1 MARRHGYVSFFS
13 EGRGRR
19 GDFAGFERR
28 PGPARILLP
37 GLGVAVIAVSL
48 WWFAWR
54 DADQDVGAIITLD
67 DATIP
72 TLILP
77 AGVEGGDGLIGE
89 TSFECFETAVEWS
102 TFQGGPARTGC
113 ASTAVISDPRILW
126 QAEVG
131 IQGWLN
137 NPIVVGN
144 SVFVSSA
151 GVAQFVDDRRDAI
164 YALDLRNGKQIWYY
178 QAEKDVNGIGY
189 LDGIVVA
196 TGDEGRIWALSA
208 HDGDP
213 IWVVDF
219 GREIPTYSNPL
230 TVDGMV
236 VIGDDSGRV
245 TAFDIDDGTQLWQ
258 QEVTGAVR
266 GGAASDGEAIYV
278 AGEGHEVLALDMSGK
293 VLWRTEV
300 SGRGEGLEGTRVFAT
315 PTVAG
320 DLVIV
325 TLVRANVSAEPAVVA
340 LDRLTGEIAWQAVD
354 VAGLKT
360 GNWANIRSSVAVA
373 GDVVVFGEAYSD
385 SLVALDLQTGQTRWS
400 VAAGS
405 YCLPHWPSPAI
416 TGGQV
421 ILAREDGGL
430 YAISLAD
437 KSVVWEIYLGNY
449 RAQPAGNFPPGFG
462 EEFCEQSESGFAI
475 LSSPAITAEGI
486 IIVGTLE
493 GFIYAI
499 GDRSW

>member
-13 EGRGRR
+13 EGRRRR

-37 GLGVAVIAVSL
+37 ALGVAVIAVSI

-54 DADQDVGAIITLD
+54 DADQDVGEIITLD

-89 TSFECFETAVEWS
+89 TSFECVETAVEWS

-164 YALDLRNGKQIWYY
+164 YALDLRTGRQIWYY

-189 LDGIVVA
+189 LDGVVVA

-208 HDGDP
+208 HDGSP
-213 IWVVDF
+213 MWVVDF

-230 TVDGMV
+230 TINGMV

-245 TAFDIDDGTQLWQ
+245 TAFDIDDGTKLWQ

-266 GGAASDGEAIYV
+266 GGAASDGESIYV

-325 TLVRANVSAEPAVVA
+325 TLVRENVSAEPAVVA

-475 LSSPAITAEGI
+475 LSSPAITPEGI